1 MLEIA
6 SNLCVIEYTTI
17 VEYKCG
23 FLQDQI
29 RVVQTHKHSA
39 PYSSLSE
46 ATASTTAAVAGRLLL
61 STRC

>member
-1 MLEIA
+1 MATDMEA
-6 SNLCVIEYTTI
+6 DVKATAAAAAAAACS
-17 VEYKCG
+17 
-23 FLQDQI
+23 

-46 ATASTTAAVAGRLLL
+46 ATASTTAAAARLLL